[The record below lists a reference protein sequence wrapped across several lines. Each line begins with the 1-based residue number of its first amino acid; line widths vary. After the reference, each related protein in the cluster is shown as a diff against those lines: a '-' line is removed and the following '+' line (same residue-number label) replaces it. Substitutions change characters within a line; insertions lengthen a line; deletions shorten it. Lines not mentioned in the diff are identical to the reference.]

1 MVEMKYVPTICPY
14 CGTGCGLNLV
24 VVDEKVVGVEPWKRH
39 PVNEG
44 KLCPKGMFAHEFI
57 HREDR
62 LTKPLIKQE
71 NGEFR
76 ETEWDEALD
85 LVASKL
91 GEIKAN
97 DPDDIGFLA
106 CARSPNENIYI
117 TQKFARKV
125 IGTHNVDHCARICHG
140 PTVAG
145 LARTF
150 GSGAMT
156 NDFISIESAD
166 VIFIIGSNNMEAHPL
181 FGRRVIRAKK
191 NGAKIIVA
199 DPRYTPTAKL
209 ADMYIEFR
217 SGRDVPLLNAMMK
230 IIIDNDLQDDEFIK
244 NRTKNYKRLKE
255 TVAKYDLDYASK
267 LAETDP
273 EKIKEAALMYSNAK
287 NAAIVYSLGITEHRH
302 GVDNV
307 MANANLAMLTGN
319 IGKVGS
325 GVNPLRGQNN
335 VQGACDMGA
344 LPTDYPGY
352 QKVANE
358 DAQRV
363 VEQNWTCTL
372 DGCAPGLTVVEM
384 IHAAADGNIKAMYIT
399 GEDPVL
405 SDPDTNH
412 VIEAMENL
420 DFLVVQDIFMSETA
434 RYADVVF
441 PAAGWGEQE
450 GTFTNGER
458 RVQRVRKAVEAP
470 GEAKYDWEI
479 MKEIAVRMGAEPE
492 QFTYNNAQ
500 EIFDEM
506 RMITPQY
513 RGMTYERLEK
523 PEALHWPCPDE
534 EHPGQG
540 LMHVDTFAHPDG
552 LGVFEPADYIGPSE
566 LPDNDYPL
574 VLTTTRTLFHYHA
587 SMTRRCKTLDNELP
601 TGYVEIN
608 DKDAKKLGILN
619 RETVKVKSRRGEI
632 EIPARVTP
640 DIMEGEVNIPMHF
653 FECAANYLTTSRELD
668 PKSKMAELKVC
679 AVSVE
684 KIE

>member
-24 VVDEKVVGVEPWKRH
+24 VVDDKVVGIEPWKRH

-44 KLCPKGMFAHEFI
+44 KLCPKGTFVHEFI

-62 LTKPLIKQE
+62 LTKPLIKEE

-76 ETEWDEALD
+76 EAEWDEALD
-85 LVASKL
+85 LVASRL

-97 DPDDIGFLA
+97 NPDDIGFLA

-166 VIFIIGSNNMEAHPL
+166 VILIIGSNNLEAHPL

-191 NGAKIIVA
+191 NGAKIIVI

-209 ADMYIEFR
+209 ADLYIDFK
-217 SGRDVPLLNAMMK
+217 SGGDVPLLNAIMK
-230 IIIDNDLQDDEFIK
+230 IIIDEGLQDDEFIQ
-244 NRTKNYKRLKE
+244 NRTKNYQRLKE
-255 TVAKYDLDYASK
+255 VVSKYDLETASK
-267 LAETDP
+267 ITEADP
-273 EKIKEAALMYSNAK
+273 EKIKKAALMYAK
-287 NAAIVYSLGITEHRH
+287 ADKAAIVYSLGITEHRH
-302 GVDNV
+302 GADNV

-319 IGKVGS
+319 IGRVGT

-352 QKVANE
+352 QKVGNV
-358 DAQRV
+358 DATKV
-363 VEQNWTCTL
+363 VEENWTCTL

-384 IHAAADGNIKAMYIT
+384 IHASADGNLKAMYIT

-420 DFLVVQDIFMSETA
+420 EFLVVQDIFMSETA
-434 RYADVVF
+434 KYADVVL

-458 RVQRVRKAVEAP
+458 RVQLVRKAVNPP
-470 GEAKYDWEI
+470 GEAKVDWEI
-479 MKEIAVRMGAEPE
+479 MKEIAIRMGAEPE
-492 QFTYNNAQ
+492 QFTYKNAE

-506 RMITPQY
+506 RKITPQY
-513 RGMTYERLEK
+513 RGMNRERLER

-534 EHPGQG
+534 DHPGTG
-540 LMHVDTFAHPDG
+540 LMHVDSFAHPDG

-566 LPDNDYPL
+566 LPDGDYPL

-587 SMTRRCKTLDNELP
+587 SMTRRCKTLDRELP

-608 DKDAKKLGILN
+608 VADAKKLGILN
-619 RETVKVKSRRGEI
+619 RETVKVRSRRGEI

-640 DIMEGEVNIPMHF
+640 DIIEGEVNIPMHF
-653 FECAANYLTTSRELD
+653 FECAANFLTTSKELD

-679 AVSVE
+679 AVAVE
-684 KIE
+684 KME

>member
-24 VVDEKVVGVEPWKRH
+24 VVDEKVVGVEPLKRH

-44 KLCPKGMFAHEFI
+44 KLCPKGVFAHEFI

-62 LTKPLIKQE
+62 LTKPLIKE
-71 NGEFR
+71 TNGEFR
-76 ETEWDEALD
+76 EAEWDEALD

-97 DPDDIGFLA
+97 NPDDIGFLA

-166 VIFIIGSNNMEAHPL
+166 VIFIIGSNNVEAHPL
-181 FGRRVIRAKK
+181 FGRRVMRAKK

-217 SGRDVPLLNAMMK
+217 SGRDVPLINAMMK

-244 NRTKNYKRLKE
+244 NRTKNYQRLKE
-255 TVAKYDLDYASK
+255 TVAKYDLDYVAE

-273 EKIKEAALMYSNAK
+273 KKIEEAALMYAK
-287 NAAIVYSLGITEHRH
+287 ADKAAIVYSLGITEHRH
-302 GVDNV
+302 GADNV

-352 QKVANE
+352 QKVVSGQATK
-358 DAQRV
+358 V
-363 VEQNWTCTL
+363 VEENWTCTL

-384 IHAAADGNIKAMYIT
+384 IHAAADGNLKAMYIT

-420 DFLVVQDIFMSETA
+420 EFLVVQDIFMSETA

-458 RVQRVRKAVEAP
+458 RVQLVRKAVNPP
-470 GEAKYDWEI
+470 GEAKVDWEI
-479 MKEIAVRMGAEPE
+479 MKEIAVRMGAESE
-492 QFTYNNAQ
+492 QFTYKNAE

-506 RMITPQY
+506 RKITPQY
-513 RGMTYERLEK
+513 RGMDRKRLER

-534 EHPGQG
+534 SHPGQG
-540 LMHVDTFAHPDG
+540 LMHIDSFAHPDG

-566 LPDNDYPL
+566 LPDEEYPL

-587 SMTRRCKTLDNELP
+587 SMTRRCKTLDKELP

-608 DKDAKKLGILN
+608 DKDAKKLGIIN
-619 RETVKVKSRRGEI
+619 REKVKVRSRRGEI

-653 FECAANYLTTSRELD
+653 FECAANFLTTSRELD

-679 AVSVE
+679 AVDVE
-684 KIE
+684 KME

>member
-76 ETEWDEALD
+76 EAEWNEALD

-91 GEIKAN
+91 GEIKDN
-97 DPDDIGFLA
+97 NPDDIGFLA

-217 SGRDVPLLNAMMK
+217 SGRDVPLINAMMK

-244 NRTKNYKRLKE
+244 NRTKNYQRLKE
-255 TVAKYDLDYASK
+255 TVAKYDLDYAAD
-267 LAETDP
+267 LAEADP
-273 EKIKEAALMYSNAK
+273 EKIKEAALMYANAE
-287 NAAIVYSLGITEHRH
+287 NSAIVYSLGITEHRH
-302 GVDNV
+302 GADNV

-319 IGKVGS
+319 IGKIGS

-352 QKVANE
+352 QKVANG
-358 DAQRV
+358 DATKV
-363 VEQNWTCTL
+363 VEENWTCTL

-384 IHAAADGNIKAMYIT
+384 IHAAAAGNIKAMYIT

-434 RYADVVF
+434 KYADVVF

-458 RVQRVRKAVEAP
+458 RVQRVRKAVDSP
-470 GEAKYDWEI
+470 GEAKLDWEI
-479 MKEIAVRMGAEPE
+479 MKEIAIRMGAEPE

-619 RETVKVKSRRGEI
+619 REIVKVKSRRGEI

-653 FECAANYLTTSRELD
+653 FECAANYLTTGRELD

-679 AVSVE
+679 AVAVE
-684 KIE
+684 KME

>member
-76 ETEWDEALD
+76 EAEWNEALD

-91 GEIKAN
+91 GEIKDN
-97 DPDDIGFLA
+97 NPDDIGFLA

-217 SGRDVPLLNAMMK
+217 SGRDVPLINAMMK

-244 NRTKNYKRLKE
+244 NRTKNYQRLKE
-255 TVAKYDLDYASK
+255 TVAKYDLDYAAD
-267 LAETDP
+267 LAEADP
-273 EKIKEAALMYSNAK
+273 EKIKEAALMYANAE
-287 NAAIVYSLGITEHRH
+287 NSAIVYSLGITEHRH
-302 GVDNV
+302 GADNV

-319 IGKVGS
+319 IGKIGS

-352 QKVANE
+352 QKVANG
-358 DAQRV
+358 DATKV
-363 VEQNWTCTL
+363 VEENWTCTL

-434 RYADVVF
+434 KYADVVF

-458 RVQRVRKAVEAP
+458 RVQRVRKAVDSP
-470 GEAKYDWEI
+470 GEAKLDWEI
-479 MKEIAVRMGAEPE
+479 MKEIAIRMGAEPE

-619 RETVKVKSRRGEI
+619 REIVKVKSRRGEI

-653 FECAANYLTTSRELD
+653 FECAANYLTTGRELD

-679 AVSVE
+679 AVAVE
-684 KIE
+684 KME

>member
-1 MVEMKYVPTICPY
+1 MVDMKYVPTICPY

-44 KLCPKGMFAHEFI
+44 KLCPKGVFAHEFI

-71 NGEFR
+71 NGEFK
-76 ETEWDEALD
+76 EAEWDEALD

-91 GEIKAN
+91 SELKDN
-97 DPDDIGFLA
+97 NPDDIGFLA

-156 NDFISIESAD
+156 NDFASIESAD
-166 VIFIIGSNNMEAHPL
+166 VIFMIGSNNMEAHPL
-181 FGRRVIRAKK
+181 MGRKIIRAKK
-191 NGAKIIVA
+191 NGAKIICA

-209 ADMYIEFR
+209 ADMYIEFK
-217 SGRDVPLLNAMMK
+217 SGGDVPILNAMMK

-244 NRTKNYKRLKE
+244 NRTKNYDKLKE
-255 TVAKYDLDYASK
+255 TVAKYDLDYAAK
-267 LAETDP
+267 LAEADP
-273 EKIKEAALMYSNAK
+273 EKIKEAALIYAK
-287 NAAIVYSLGITEHRH
+287 AENSAIVYSLGVTEHRH
-302 GVDNV
+302 GADNV

-319 IGKVGS
+319 IGKIGS

-352 QKVANE
+352 QKVIDE
-358 DAQRV
+358 GAQKV
-363 VEQNWTCTL
+363 VEENWTCTL
-372 DGCAPGLTVVEM
+372 EGCAPGLTVVEM

-434 RYADVVF
+434 KYADVVF

-458 RVQRVRKAVEAP
+458 RVQRVRKAVDSP
-470 GEAKYDWEI
+470 GEAKVDWEI
-479 MKEIAVRMGAEPE
+479 MKEIAIRMGAEPE
-492 QFTYNNAQ
+492 QFTYNNAE

-534 EHPGQG
+534 SHPGQG
-540 LMHVDTFAHPDG
+540 LMHVDKFAHPDG

-566 LPDNDYPL
+566 LPDNEYPL

-608 DKDAKKLGILN
+608 DNDAKKLGILN

-653 FECAANYLTTSRELD
+653 FECAANYLTTGKELD
-668 PKSKMAELKVC
+668 PKSKMAELKAC
-679 AVSVE
+679 AVAVE
-684 KIE
+684 KME

>member
-62 LTKPLIKQE
+62 LTKPLIRQE
-71 NGEFR
+71 NGEFK
-76 ETEWDEALD
+76 EAEWDEALD

-91 GEIKAN
+91 GKIKDN
-97 DPDDIGFLA
+97 NPDDIGFLA

-166 VIFIIGSNNMEAHPL
+166 VILIIGSNNMEAHPL

-244 NRTKNYKRLKE
+244 NITKNYQRLKE
-255 TVAKYDLDYASK
+255 TVAKYDLDYVAD

-273 EKIKEAALMYSNAK
+273 EKIKEAALMYANAE

-302 GVDNV
+302 GADNV

-319 IGKVGS
+319 IGKIGS

-352 QKVANE
+352 QKVGNM
-358 DAQRV
+358 DAQQV

-434 RYADVVF
+434 KYADVVL
-441 PAAGWGEQE
+441 PALGWGEQD

-458 RVQRVRKAVEAP
+458 RVQRVRKAVEGP
-470 GEAKYDWEI
+470 GEAKIDWEI

-492 QFTYNNAQ
+492 QFTYNNAE

-534 EHPGQG
+534 NHPGQG

-566 LPDNDYPL
+566 LPDDEYPI
-574 VLTTTRTLFHYHA
+574 VLTTTRTLFHYHG
-587 SMTRRCKTLDNELP
+587 SMNRRCKTLDNELP

-608 DKDAKKLGILN
+608 TKDAKKLGILN

-653 FECAANYLTTSRELD
+653 FECAANFLTTGRELD

-679 AVSVE
+679 AVAVE
-684 KIE
+684 KME